1 MNGPGTDLRATPVL
15 PRRGRRGDTGMIPLI
30 NIVLLLLIF
39 FLLAGRIDD
48 GPNRPEIRPP
58 TSASEKSVPHPSVPH
73 PSVIV
78 SLDTKGRLTLNG
90 ADVSF
95 ETVVPALEFAL
106 AGDGRR
112 VALKVDR
119 DVTADT
125 LDRLLDVVREQGIA
139 TVTLYSVHAEAA

>member
-15 PRRGRRGDTGMIPLI
+15 PRRGRRGDTGMILLI

-48 GPNRPEIRPP
+48 GPNRQEIRPP
-58 TSASEKSVPHPSVPH
+58 TSASEKSVPH

-95 ETVVPALEFAL
+95 ETVGPALEFAL

>member
-1 MNGPGTDLRATPVL
+1 
-15 PRRGRRGDTGMIPLI
+15 MIPLI

-48 GPNRPEIRPP
+48 GQDRQKIRPP
-58 TSASEKSVPHPSVPH
+58 TSASEKSVPHPSV
-73 PSVIV
+73 IV
-78 SLDTKGRLTLNG
+78 SLDTEGRLTLNG

-95 ETVVPALEFAL
+95 ETVGPALEFAL

-125 LDRLLDVVREQGIA
+125 LDRLLDVAREQGVA

>member
-58 TSASEKSVPHPSVPH
+58 TSASEKSVPH

>member
-48 GPNRPEIRPP
+48 GPNRQEIRPP
-58 TSASEKSVPHPSVPH
+58 TSASEKSVPHPSI
-73 PSVIV
+73 IV

-90 ADVSF
+90 VDVSF

-106 AGDGRR
+106 ARDGRR

-139 TVTLYSVHAEAA
+139 TVTLYSVRAEAA

>member
-30 NIVLLLLIF
+30 NIVLLLLIV
-39 FLLAGRIDD
+39 FLLACRIDD
-48 GPNRPEIRPP
+48 GQDRQEIRPP
-58 TSASEKSVPHPSVPH
+58 TSASEKSVPHPSV
-73 PSVIV
+73 IV
-78 SLDTKGRLTLNG
+78 SLDTEGRLTLNG

-95 ETVVPALEFAL
+95 ETVGPALEFAL

-125 LDRLLDVVREQGIA
+125 LDRLLDVAREQDIA

>member
-15 PRRGRRGDTGMIPLI
+15 PQRGWRGDTGMIPLI

-48 GPNRPEIRPP
+48 ARDRQEIRPP
-58 TSASEKSVPHPSVPH
+58 TSASEKSVLH

-78 SLDTKGRLTLNG
+78 SLDIEDRLTLNG

-95 ETVVPALEFAL
+95 ETVGPALEFAL

-112 VALKVDR
+112 VALKIDR

-139 TVTLYSVHAEAA
+139 TVTLYSLHAETA

>member
-48 GPNRPEIRPP
+48 GPNRQEIRPP
-58 TSASEKSVPHPSVPH
+58 TSASEKSVPH

-95 ETVVPALEFAL
+95 EMVGPALEFAL
-106 AGDGRR
+106 AGEGRR

-139 TVTLYSVHAEAA
+139 TVTLYGVRAEAA

>member
-1 MNGPGTDLRATPVL
+1 MNGPETDLRATPVL
-15 PRRGRRGDTGMIPLI
+15 PRRGGRGDTGMIPLI

-39 FLLAGRIDD
+39 FLLAGRIGD

-58 TSASEKSVPHPSVPH
+58 MSASEKSVPH

-90 ADVSF
+90 VDVSF
-95 ETVVPALEFAL
+95 ETVGPALEFAL

>member
-48 GPNRPEIRPP
+48 GPNRQEIRPP
-58 TSASEKSVPHPSVPH
+58 TSASEKSVPH

-90 ADVSF
+90 VDLSF
-95 ETVVPALEFAL
+95 ETVGPALEFAL
-106 AGDGRR
+106 ARDGRR
-112 VALKVDR
+112 VAMKVDR

-139 TVTLYSVHAEAA
+139 TVTLYSVRAEAA

>member
-48 GPNRPEIRPP
+48 GPNRQEIRPP
-58 TSASEKSVPHPSVPH
+58 TSASEKSVPH

-90 ADVSF
+90 ADVPF
-95 ETVVPALEFAL
+95 ETVGPALEFAL

-139 TVTLYSVHAEAA
+139 TVTLYSVRAEAA